1 MNPRR
6 TCESC
11 GKPTEPHQS
20 VSLGSMDEGYR
31 HLCLAC
37 YNASIAEYAGIDFE
51 HVDFEP
57 LTLSDAV
64 GNEHEFRFGLRLCG
78 DRVVLDAHEN
88 TADGSL
94 GYEFQVIGYDPLGE
108 PLELFRR
115 LLEKMRRALSMCHLR
130 ETELGLLGIGDE
142 GVVRATISCDL
153 NSDSSERVPLLVV
166 DGREVTWEEFGR
178 MLMTYEGWQF
188 RMEVFDKS
196 AER

>member
-1 MNPRR
+1 MNTRR
-6 TCESC
+6 TCEFC

-20 VSLGSMDEGYR
+20 VNLGSMDEGYK

-57 LTLSDAV
+57 LILGDAV

-88 TADGSL
+88 TAEGVL
-94 GYEFQVIGYDPLGE
+94 GYEFQVIGHNPQEE
-108 PLELFRR
+108 PLELFGR
-115 LLEKMRRALSMCHLR
+115 LLEKMRRALSMRHLR
-130 ETELGLLGIGDE
+130 ETELGFLGIGDE

-153 NSDSSERVPLLVV
+153 ENDSSERVPLLVV
-166 DGREVTWEEFGR
+166 DGREITWDEFGR
-178 MLMTYEGWQF
+178 MLMTYEGFQF
-188 RMEVFDKS
+188 KMEIFDKS
-196 AER
+196 EER